1 MIKSVIFDLDGTLID
16 SMYVWYDTDKKFL
29 EENGI
34 ANPPED
40 VSESVKAMTIDEA
53 SDYFIECFG
62 LKLDRDYVTDRI
74 EEIARKEYA
83 ENVEL
88 KPYVREFLDFL
99 DSRNIPYCIA
109 TATYINLA
117 EAVLKRHGILDRFG
131 FIFTDREYPRGK
143 NFADIYFGC
152 AEKMGTSPDE
162 TLVIEDA
169 LHCIQTAS
177 GAGFKTAGVYD
188 RHSEPDRDSI
198 ISIADYYFDS
208 LDELIRRWDFL

>member
-1 MIKSVIFDLDGTLID
+1 MIKSIIFDLDGTLID
-16 SMYVWYDTDKKFL
+16 SMHVWYDTDREFL

-34 ANPPED
+34 ENPPDD
-40 VSESVKAMTIDEA
+40 VSEIVKTMTIDEA
-53 SDYFIECFG
+53 SDYFIERFG
-62 LKLDRDYVTDRI
+62 LKSDRDYVTDRI
-74 EEIARKEYA
+74 EEIARNEY
-83 ENVEL
+83 ENNVEL

-99 DSRNIPYCIA
+99 DGRNIPYCIA

-117 EAVLKRHGILDRFG
+117 EAVLKRHGILKRFG
-131 FIFTDREYPRGK
+131 FIFTDKEYPRGK

-152 AEKMGTSPDE
+152 AERMGTSPDE

-188 RHSEPDRDSI
+188 KHSETDRDGI
-198 ISIADYYFDS
+198 ISIADYYFNS
-208 LDELIRRWDFL
+208 LDELMGRWDLL